1 MIVNVAVFAFRNPG
15 VGEWNRTL
23 TVQLAPGARLAPH
36 VVAEIVKSD
45 AFGPLIAEL
54 IGPVAVVQRLVIV
67 MVWAALVPG
76 PIVTKVKAEGE
87 TDSLTPVPV
96 SATGE
101 PFTTTLAE
109 MVAFAEAAPGAGG
122 EKTMVIVQLAAAAKV
137 APQEPPERANGAGT
151 ETEIPVAVAP
161 PLLYSVSV

>member
-1 MIVNVAVFAFRNPG
+1 MIVNVAVFGFRNVA

-23 TVQLAPGARLAPH
+23 TVQLAPGARLAPQ

-54 IGPVAVVQRLVIV
+54 IGPVGAVQRLVTVIA
-67 MVWAALVPG
+67 WAGLGPG

-87 TDSLTPVPV
+87 TDSLTPVPLR
-96 SATGE
+96 ATGE

-109 MVAFAEAAPGAGG
+109 MVAIAEAAPGAAG
-122 EKTMVIVQLAAAAKV
+122 EKTMLIVQLAAAANV

-151 ETEIPVAVAP
+151 ETEIPVAVPP
-161 PLLYSVSV
+161 PLLYRVSV